1 MTKTSNDLQQLA
13 KNYKEGSPEVLVN
26 TKFLTPTKTAEV
38 TNYFFSTYE
47 QIHIESSDLC
57 NVHFH
62 LRYVEGNNGSKNI
75 SIYPMLY
82 KDTGKGYNYEY
93 IALPSGMNQI
103 FSNPNEVF
111 KKCIESY
118 NKLYSKH

>member
-1 MTKTSNDLQQLA
+1 MKKTGNDLQQLA
-13 KNYKEGSPEVLVN
+13 KNYEEGSQEVLVI

-38 TNYFFSTYE
+38 TNYFFSTYD
-47 QIHIESSDLC
+47 QIHIEGSNLR

-62 LRYVEGNNGSKNI
+62 LKYVEGNNGSQNI

-82 KDTGKGYNYEY
+82 KDTGKRYNYEY
-93 IALPSGMNQI
+93 IELPIGMNQI
-103 FSNPNEVF
+103 FSNPNEAL

-118 NKLYSKH
+118 NKLYSNH